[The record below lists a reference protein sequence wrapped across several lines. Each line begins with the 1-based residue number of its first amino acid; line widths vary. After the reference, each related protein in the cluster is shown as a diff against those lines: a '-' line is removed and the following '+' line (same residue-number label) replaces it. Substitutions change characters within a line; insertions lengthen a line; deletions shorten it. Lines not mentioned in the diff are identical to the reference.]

1 MTSLNEQ
8 RILFYGVLVTLI
20 ISGIDPAADR
30 LTWIMETLPV
40 MVALPILSLSY
51 SRFPL
56 TILSYRLL
64 TLWAF
69 ILMYGG
75 FYTYAE
81 TPLFNWIQQVLDLD
95 RNHYDRVA
103 HFIQGVVPAVLAR
116 ELLLRTSP
124 LQQGKWLFFIVSA
137 ICLAI
142 SACYEFIEWWA
153 ALLNAEAAESF
164 LGTQGDPWDTQWDML
179 LALLGSI
186 FSQLVFA
193 KTHNKQ
199 LKKLAQQGQ

>member
-1 MTSLNEQ
+1 MQLIEQ
-8 RILFYGVLVTLI
+8 KFWFYIVLFTLI
-20 ISGIDPAADR
+20 ISGIDPVSER
-30 LTWIMETLPV
+30 LTWILETVPVMLALPV
-40 MVALPILSLSY
+40 LWWTS

-56 TILSYRLL
+56 TKLSYRLL
-64 TLWAF
+64 ALWAF
-69 ILMYGG
+69 VLMYGG

-81 TPLFNWIQQVLDLD
+81 TPSFNWLMQVFDLD
-95 RNHYDRVA
+95 RNHYDRAA
-103 HFIQGVVPAVLAR
+103 HFIQGVVPAILVR

-124 LQQGKWLFFIVSA
+124 LQQGKWLFFIVSS

-164 LGTQGDPWDTQWDML
+164 LGTQGDQWDTQWDMF

-186 FSQLVFA
+186 FSQLIFR
-193 KTHNKQ
+193 KTQNKQ
-199 LKKLAQQGQ
+199 LLILQQQGK